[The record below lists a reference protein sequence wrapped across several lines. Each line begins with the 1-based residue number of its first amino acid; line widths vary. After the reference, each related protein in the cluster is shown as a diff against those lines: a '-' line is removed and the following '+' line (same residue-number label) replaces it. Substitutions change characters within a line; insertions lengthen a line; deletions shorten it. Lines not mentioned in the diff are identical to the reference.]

1 MHIRPQ
7 LRTHLWSIHLTD
19 YTDGNAILE
28 SLGVEP
34 IINAGGPVTRFSGTR
49 PRPEA
54 VHAMVAMAGPFVE
67 LNELMIAAGK
77 RIADLIGVPAAT
89 ITSGAS
95 GGLVLQTAA
104 AMARDNDDII
114 DRLPIVDDGVPTE
127 LIIQKN
133 HRFGYDHLYLT
144 PGARFVEVG
153 DADGCTP
160 EEVADAVNENTAAI
174 IHLESPYSGTNVL
187 PIETLVDIAHDSGLP
202 LLCDAASRL
211 PPRANLTKFV
221 EAGADLV
228 SFSGGKGIRGPQA
241 TGILVG
247 NEEWVEYARLSNAPR
262 ATVARAQK
270 VSKEA
275 IAGLVAAIEAFI
287 ETDEDEENRRYT
299 RMMQKVVDQVIEIPG
314 IDAEVVHD
322 YDHYIPHAVLKF
334 NDQWRGPSKEE
345 IGDRML
351 EGPDRVMILSY
362 FQLTDEFWVDPLNL
376 EDDELDI
383 VADKLRR
390 TLIDASAG

>member
-1 MHIRPQ
+1 MN
-7 LRTHLWSIHLTD
+7 D
-19 YTDGNAILE
+19 YTNGDAILK

-54 VHAMVAMAGPFVE
+54 VEAMQAVAEPFVE
-67 LNELMIAAGK
+67 LNELLVAAGQ

-89 ITSGAS
+89 VTSGAS

-104 AMARDNDDII
+104 AMAKDNDDII
-114 DRLPIVDDGVPTE
+114 ERLPIVDEGVPNE
-127 LIIQKN
+127 LIIQRN

-144 PGARFVEVG
+144 PGAKFVEVG
-153 DADGCTP
+153 NEGGCTA
-160 EEVADAVNENTAAI
+160 EEVADAINDKTAAI
-174 IHLESPYSGTNVL
+174 IHLESPYSNTNVL
-187 PIETLVDIAHDSGLP
+187 PIETLVDIAHDNDLP
-202 LLCDAASRL
+202 LMCDAASRL

-241 TGILVG
+241 SGILLG
-247 NEEWVEYARLSNAPR
+247 NEEWVEYARLNNAPR

-270 VSKEA
+270 VSKETVV
-275 IAGLVAAIEAFI
+275 GLLAALEAFI
-287 ETDEDEENRRYT
+287 ETDEEDENRRYR

-314 IDAEVVHD
+314 VEAQVVHD
-322 YDHYIPHAVLKF
+322 YDHYIPHAVLRL
-334 NDQWRGPSKEE
+334 NDEWRGPSKEE
-345 IGDRML
+345 IGERML
-351 EGPDRVMILSY
+351 ATPDRVMVLS
-362 FQLTDEFWVDPLNL
+362 FFPFTDEFWVDPLNL
-376 EDDELDI
+376 DDDELDI

-390 TLIDASAG
+390 TLIDASSG

>member
-1 MHIRPQ
+1 M
-7 LRTHLWSIHLTD
+7 TD
-19 YTDGNAILE
+19 YTNAHAILD

-54 VHAMVAMAGPFVE
+54 MQAMVAMAEPFVE
-67 LNELMIAAGK
+67 LNELIIAAGK
-77 RIADLIGVPAAT
+77 RIADMIGVPAAT

-104 AMARDNDDII
+104 AMARDDDAII
-114 DRLPIVDDGVPTE
+114 ERLPMVDYNVPDE
-127 LIIQKN
+127 LIIQRN

-153 DADGCTP
+153 NKDGCTP
-160 EEVADAVNENTAAI
+160 DEVIGAITDKTAAI
-174 IHLESPYSGTNVL
+174 IHLESPYSNQNVL
-187 PIETLVDIAHDSGLP
+187 SIETLVHIAHSHGLP
-202 LLCDAASRL
+202 LMCDAASRL
-211 PPRANLTKFV
+211 PPRENLTKFV

-241 TGILVG
+241 TGILLG
-247 NEEWVEYARLSNAPR
+247 SEEWVEYARLNNAPR

-275 IAGLVAAIEAFI
+275 IAGLLAALEAFI
-287 ETDEDEENRRYT
+287 NTDEEEENRRYN
-299 RMMQKVVDQVIEIPG
+299 RMMQKVVDQVVEIPG
-314 IDAEVVHD
+314 VDAEVVHD
-322 YDHYIPHAVLKF
+322 YDHYIPHAVLKL
-334 NDQWRGPSKEE
+334 NDDWRGPSKEV
-345 IGDRML
+345 IGERML
-351 EGPDRVMILSY
+351 EGPDRVMILS
-362 FQLTDEFWVDPLNL
+362 FFPFTDEFWVDPLNL
-376 EDDELDI
+376 TDEESDV

-390 TLIDASAG
+390 TLLDATSG